1 MENPKRVLGIMS
13 GTSLDGIDVALI
25 DIYPPG
31 DKDAFSYELV
41 SFKSFPFPKKF
52 RQRLL
57 QISEEGGGTAREIS
71 ELNFALGHLY
81 SDCARKLILKAGF
94 TPEDIDLL
102 GCHGQTIQHLPRQK
116 VPSTL
121 QIGEPGII
129 AQKLGIKTI
138 SNFRARDMAAGGQG
152 APIVP
157 YVDFLLFGQMKD
169 NVILQNIGGI
179 GNFTYI
185 PAGGSLNCV
194 LASDTG
200 PGNILIDGAVQLIT
214 EGEEKMDKDGHRAR
228 QGKVQEHLLFQ
239 MLGHPFL
246 ERELPR
252 TTGREEFGRAFVE
265 DYWNRIRAED
275 RSPNDL
281 IATLTAFTVESIFS
295 TYHLFLLQ
303 KNRPLDRVIITGGG
317 SYNPVIMEGLQ
328 KKLDPIPCVRYED
341 LGFNGEAKE
350 AVAIAILAWTSYQG
364 QPNNVPAA
372 TGARERVVLGDL
384 TPGRKGW

>member
-1 MENPKRVLGIMS
+1 MENPRRVLGIMS

-25 DIYPPG
+25 DVLSEIGSNRLNYQLI
-31 DKDAFSYELV
+31 AFKT
-41 SFKSFPFPKKF
+41 FSFPASIRK
-52 RQRLL
+52 RLL
-57 QISEEGGGTAREIS
+57 AVSEEGGGTTAEIS
-71 ELNFALGHLY
+71 ELNFALGYLY
-81 SDCARKLILKAGF
+81 SNCARKLIKEAGL

-102 GCHGQTIQHLPRQK
+102 GCHGQTIQHLPQQK
-116 VPSTL
+116 IPSTL

-129 AQKLGIKTI
+129 AQELGIRTI
-138 SNFRARDMAAGGQG
+138 SNFRARDMAAGGEG

-157 YVDFLLFGQMKD
+157 YVDFLLFGRAEE

-185 PAGGSLNCV
+185 PAGGSLDCL

-214 EGEEKMDKDGHRAR
+214 AGVEKMDKDGNKAR
-228 QGKVQEHLLFQ
+228 QGKVQEHLLSK
-239 MLGHPFL
+239 MLEHPFL
-246 ERELPR
+246 QRELPR
-252 TTGREEFGRAFVE
+252 TTGREDFGRTVVD
-265 DYWNRIRAED
+265 DYWNLFQASD
-275 RSPNDL
+275 LSSNDF
-281 IATLTAFTVESIFS
+281 IATLTAFTVESIYL
-295 TYHLFLLQ
+295 TYSRFLLN
-303 KNRPLDRVIITGGG
+303 KNRPLDRVIIAGGG

-328 KKLDPIPCVRYED
+328 KKLDPISCVRYED

-384 TPGRKGW
+384 TPGQKGW